1 MKKTEA
7 KIRVNEQIRAKEVRL
22 IDEGGGQV
30 GIFPSEKA
38 LKIAQEKGEDL
49 VEVAPEA
56 DPPVCRILDYGKFK
70 YQQEKR
76 RKKAKKKHSTNAL
89 KEVRL
94 SCRIGEHDFEVKVRK
109 VCEFLKEGHR
119 VKLFL
124 RFKGREMIYKE
135 RGKAVLERVIGKI
148 EGIGKAESVP
158 VISNRTIEQY
168 LIPKVSK

>member
-1 MKKTEA
+1 M
-7 KIRVNEQIRAKEVRL
+7 RL
-22 IDEGGGQV
+22 IDEKGEQI
-30 GIFPSEKA
+30 GIFSVEEA
-38 LKIAQEKGEDL
+38 LKIAQEKEEDL

-56 DPPVCRILDYGKFK
+56 NPPVCRILDYGKFK

-76 RKKAKKKHSTNAL
+76 KKKTKQKHSANVL

-119 VKLFL
+119 VKLSL
-124 RFKGREMIYKE
+124 RFKGREMAYKE
-135 RGKAVLERVIGKI
+135 RGKVILDRMVEKI
-148 EGIGKAESVP
+148 EGVGKVETTPA
-158 VISNRTIEQY
+158 ISNKTIEQY